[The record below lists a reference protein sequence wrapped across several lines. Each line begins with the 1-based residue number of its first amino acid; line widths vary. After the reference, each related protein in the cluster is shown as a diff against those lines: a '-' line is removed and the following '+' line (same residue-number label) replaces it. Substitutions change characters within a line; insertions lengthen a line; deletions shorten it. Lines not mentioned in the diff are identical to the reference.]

1 MKRLITATAAAAV
14 LAAPANA
21 QSFKQI
27 KERGVALGFATAG
40 FCALQNGDI
49 TKAEL
54 ISLGNAQNWSRATF
68 KWLEHPKTVEMATKM
83 MMAYDCDIYEM
94 KRALSSNDAKHFWTP
109 DQMRHMGWK
118 F

>member
-1 MKRLITATAAAAV
+1 MKRFLTCITAAAL
-14 LAAPANA
+14 LAAPAHA

-27 KERGVALGFATAG
+27 KERGTALGFTTAG

-49 TKAEL
+49 TKSEL
-54 ISLGNAQNWSRATF
+54 IRLGNAQNWSKATF
-68 KWLEHPKTVEMATKM
+68 KWLEHPKTAEMATEM
-83 MMAYDCDIYEM
+83 MSAYDCDIQEM
-94 KRALSSNDAKHFWTP
+94 ARALSSGNVKHFWTL